1 MAMVERRYRAGVTET
16 DAAQLRTLAEAWLAE
31 DPDPDTRAELR
42 DLLDAA
48 EAKLDPAVPFDEA
61 TPAAEPGAAIEELAD
76 RFSGKLEFGTAGLR
90 GALGAGPNR
99 MNRVVVIRAAAGLC
113 AYLKAN
119 GLTDGPVLI
128 GYDARH
134 KSDEFAQDTAAVVR
148 GAGLDA
154 VLLDRPTPT
163 PVVAFGIPHL
173 KAVAGV
179 VVTASHNPPQDNG
192 YKVYLGDGSQIVPP
206 ADVEIA
212 AAIDAVGPL
221 AEVPR
226 GDDWQ
231 TIGDDLLNAYLD
243 RIATLVPADAPREL
257 KVVYTPLH
265 GVGRDLV
272 AKAVQRAGFA
282 VPAVVASQAE
292 PDPEFPTVSFP
303 NPEEPGA
310 IDAALELARS
320 TDADLAIANDPDA
333 DRCAVAVPDPAAE
346 GGWRMLRGDE
356 LGGLLGEFLLSSRPE
371 GVAACSIVSSSLLGR
386 IAAAYDVDYLET
398 LTGFKWIGRVPR
410 LVFGYEEAL
419 GYCVDPVAVKDKDGV
434 STLVRVLQLGA
445 QAKAAG
451 RTLLDLLDDLAIKYG
466 LHATDQLS
474 ARVDDLS
481 LIAAV
486 MGRLR
491 ATPPTSLGGHAVE
504 QVDDL
509 SEGVQLPPTEGL
521 RYRLSDGARV
531 IVRPSGTEPKLKCY
545 LEVVIPV
552 AGADVAAA
560 RAQATRE
567 LAAIRGDLATAAGI

>member
-1 MAMVERRYRAGVTET
+1 VIVE
-16 DAAQLRTLAEAWLAE
+16 DAAQVRAAAEAWLAE
-31 DPDPDTRAELR
+31 DPDPDTRDELR
-42 DLLDAA
+42 RLLSA
-48 EAKLDPAVPFDEA
+48 
-61 TPAAEPGAAIEELAD
+61 GADNELAD
-76 RFSGKLEFGTAGLR
+76 RFGAKLEFGTAGLR
-90 GALGAGPNR
+90 GEVGAGPNR

-113 AYLKAN
+113 SYLKAN

-134 KSDEFAQDTAAVVR
+134 KSDVFAQDTAAVVR

-163 PVVAFGIPHL
+163 PVVAFGVLHL

-206 ADVEIA
+206 SDAEIA
-212 AAIDAVGPL
+212 AAIDSVGPL

-226 GDDWQ
+226 GDDWR
-231 TIGDDLLNAYLD
+231 TTGDDLLDAYLN
-243 RIATLVPADAPREL
+243 RIAMLVPTAAPREL
-257 KVVYTPLH
+257 TAVYTPLH
-265 GVGRDLV
+265 GVGRGLV
-272 AKAVQRAGFA
+272 AEAVRRAGFA

-292 PDPEFPTVSFP
+292 PDPDFPTVAFP

-320 TDADLAIANDPDA
+320 SGADLAIANDPDA
-333 DRCAVAVPDPAAE
+333 DRCAVAVPDPSAE

-356 LGGLLGEFLLSSRPE
+356 LGSLLGEFLLSGRPD
-371 GVAACSIVSSSLLGR
+371 GVAACSIVSSSLLGK
-386 IAAAYDVDYLET
+386 IAAAYGVEYVET

-419 GYCVDPVAVKDKDGV
+419 GYCVDPAAVKDKDGV

-445 QAKAAG
+445 KAKADG
-451 RTLLDLLDDLAIKYG
+451 RTLLDLLDDLAMKYG

-474 ARVDDLS
+474 VRVKDLT
-481 LIAAV
+481 LIRTALN
-486 MGRLR
+486 RLR
-491 ATPPTSLGGHAVE
+491 ATPPTSLGGKTVE
-504 QVDDL
+504 RVDDL
-509 SEGVQLPPTEGL
+509 SAGSRHLPPTEGL

-531 IVRPSGTEPKLKCY
+531 VVRPSGTEPKLKCY
-545 LEVVIPV
+545 LEVVIRV
-552 AGADVAAA
+552 ADADVAAA
-560 RAQATRE
+560 RRRAAEE
-567 LAAIRGDLATAAGI
+567 LAAIKIDLAAAAGI